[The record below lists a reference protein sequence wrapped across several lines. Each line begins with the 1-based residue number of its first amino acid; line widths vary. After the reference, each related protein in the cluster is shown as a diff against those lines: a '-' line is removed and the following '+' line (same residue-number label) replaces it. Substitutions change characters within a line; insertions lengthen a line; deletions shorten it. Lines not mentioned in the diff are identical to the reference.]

1 MKRAA
6 TDHSLLVAIDKPQG
20 MSSHDV
26 VNRCRRIFGEKRIG
40 HTGTLDPL
48 ATGVLPICIGPATRL
63 DRFMV
68 GHDKTYDVRIAFG
81 YETATDDREGTPTI
95 VCPVSARLSSESFAR
110 RVLETQLGPQMQVP
124 PQYSA
129 VKIDGKPAYARARA
143 GTEVALEPR
152 AVEVYAADLLGIVRD
167 DEGDLVFWDVRFSV
181 SKGTYIRS
189 LARSVGRVAQCPA
202 HVFELRRTRAGSI
215 RIEDCVTLEQL
226 EGMRDRAA
234 LDPVPVLGYRFAFVD
249 EREALVRNGGRI
261 AARDLELFSMAPRF
275 LSQAGALCA
284 PSFEPS
290 CMTPGH
296 GEVVSLVARGALI
309 ALYEFDSNRG
319 CWKSC
324 CGFSVGVSRG

>member
-6 TDHSLLVAIDKPQG
+6 TDHSLLVAVDKPQG

-26 VNRCRRIFGEKRIG
+26 VNRCRRIFGEKRVG

-68 GHDKTYDVRIAFG
+68 GHDKSYDVRIAFG
-81 YETATDDREGTPTI
+81 YETSTDDREGEPTV

-110 RVLETQLGPQMQVP
+110 RVLETQIGPQMQVP

-143 GTEVALEPR
+143 GAEVELAAR
-152 AVEVYAADLLGIVRD
+152 AVEVYAADLLGISHD
-167 DEGDLVFWDVRFSV
+167 DETDLVFWDVRFSV

-202 HVFELRRTRAGSI
+202 HVFELRRIQAGSI
-215 RIEDCVTLEQL
+215 RLEDCVTLDRL
-226 EGMRDRAA
+226 EDVRERAA
-234 LDPVPVLGYRFAFVD
+234 LDPVAVLGYRFAFAD
-249 EREALVRNGGRI
+249 DRESLVRNGGRF
-261 AARDLELFSMAPRF
+261 AARDLELFDFAPRPI
-275 LSQAGALCA
+275 LEAGSLCSSA
-284 PSFEPS
+284 FEPS
-290 CMTPGH
+290 CKRPEP
-296 GEVVSLVARGALI
+296 GEVVALVARGSLI
-309 ALYEFDSNRG
+309 ALYEFDSDRG